1 MLLFSE
7 WKPQIAHNN
16 SYTSGADHFKIGPC
30 RDYKYGFLMALL
42 LRLRGGKGE
51 GWACGRKARAIFLD
65 VGKSFELPYRTL
77 LCSATEETQAIL
89 SK

>member
-1 MLLFSE
+1 
-7 WKPQIAHNN
+7 
-16 SYTSGADHFKIGPC
+16 
-30 RDYKYGFLMALL
+30 MALL

-65 VGKSFELPYRTL
+65 VGKSLELPYRTL

-89 SK
+89 SKWKHTCVHVQHTERDREVINQINR